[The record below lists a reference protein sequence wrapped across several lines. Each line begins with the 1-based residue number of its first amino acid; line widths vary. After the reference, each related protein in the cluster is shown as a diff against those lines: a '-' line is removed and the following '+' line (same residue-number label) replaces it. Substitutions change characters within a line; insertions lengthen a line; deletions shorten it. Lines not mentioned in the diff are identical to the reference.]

1 MSLNTL
7 IKSAFENV
15 VLCRGA
21 HGPKESYEYAERMAG
36 IVKES
41 IKDRLTVILNNPTF
55 AEEELKRLIE
65 ELG

>member
-1 MSLNTL
+1 MALKSL
-7 IKSAFENV
+7 IKQAFENV

-21 HGPKESYEYAERMAG
+21 HGPGESYEYAERMAG